1 VNLEIFNL
9 SYTYNLHQPNAVNA
23 LRNINLTIPS
33 GQALGL
39 LGPAGSGKSTLVQH
53 LNGLLSIQTGHIKFN
68 GLELT
73 NGKRLPRELRQKIG
87 LVFQFA
93 EFGFFEE
100 NVFDE
105 VAFSPRQWGWSDD
118 QINNETFAMLERI
131 GFPLENVESRSP
143 FQFSGGQQRLL
154 ALASVLVMNPEVL
167 ILDEPTVG
175 LDALARRRI
184 SEIIT
189 STKNENRT
197 VIIISHDLDFI
208 APLVDRIVIL
218 KQGRIISDADAYK
231 TFSNQELLQN
241 AGLEIPSVFRFR
253 SRLQEMGI
261 TIPQEQMDVN
271 ELKKILRQKRM

>member
-1 VNLEIFNL
+1 
-9 SYTYNLHQPNAVNA
+9 
-23 LRNINLTIPS
+23 
-33 GQALGL
+33 
-39 LGPAGSGKSTLVQH
+39 
-53 LNGLLSIQTGHIKFN
+53 
-68 GLELT
+68 
-73 NGKRLPRELRQKIG
+73 
-87 LVFQFA
+87 
-93 EFGFFEE
+93 
-100 NVFDE
+100 
-105 VAFSPRQWGWSDD
+105 
-118 QINNETFAMLERI
+118 
-131 GFPLENVESRSP
+131 
-143 FQFSGGQQRLL
+143 
-154 ALASVLVMNPEVL
+154 L

-208 APLVDRIVIL
+208 APLVDRVVIL